1 MHMRFAP
8 QRHLATLLLI
18 GLTLFLLAACGTLE
32 VGIERTAT
40 VDDTRPTQSM
50 TTTAPDQSAEA
61 TIVAPATANARTTP
75 LPVSTPMPSPYM
87 DHWDT
92 YSNSS

>member
-1 MHMRFAP
+1 M
-8 QRHLATLLLI
+8 TLLA
-18 GLTLFLLAACGTLE
+18 LFLIPLSAVACGTLE

-40 VDDTRPTQSM
+40 MNDARPTPSM
-50 TTTAPDQSAEA
+50 TTNAPDQSAEA
-61 TIVAPATANARTTP
+61 TVVASAMENARTTP

-87 DHWDT
+87 DNWDT